1 MVTGTVL
8 LALAGGVGVVVA
20 IVFSV
25 VSRSNG
31 RAIGGRADHVDASDP
46 KQAAALREV
55 QTQIDRGRGP
65 LG

>member
-8 LALAGGVGVVVA
+8 LALAGGIGIVVA

-25 VSRSNG
+25 VSRRNT
-31 RAIGGRADHVDASDP
+31 RALGGRADHLDASDP
-46 KQAAALREV
+46 EQAAALRDL
-55 QTQIDRGRGP
+55 QAQMDRGRGP